1 MAKKKKKTAY
11 KEKTLAMKDAENLT
25 VEQVSAK
32 SDEIETENLT
42 KESSLD
48 KYIRQ
53 HRADIE
59 TAKKERQL
67 KATIASESLD
77 KLVKTVRKATT
88 ADSED
93 KIVSGKEEVPENE
106 LVENPVT
113 SDDLTQDVTS
123 TEGSN
128 SEPLAISDPETSE
141 LSETIEEIEPDFPEI
156 QGSFDT
162 VVLAAD
168 DSDEENDKDIT
179 ADPAISE
186 TSDEVV
192 GHSEENLSSIN
203 LMADASHEVPS
214 APLEVIETTVEPDIV
229 PSLETP
235 FAKQDETRSAF
246 SETIIPEVTS
256 EVMKSVT
263 EPVEKAPK
271 SYHKPLVIG
280 VCALILLAAGGTVWY
295 QVDQSNQKQAAQT
308 SKSEAKKSEEAK
320 KTAAFNK
327 VYATFFVDDKATKL
341 KNGQFD
347 NIGKLTSEL
356 DKLKDQSDYKTL
368 KAKVDELKA
377 EISAIKAMNG
387 NFEKPIITDGAL
399 DKTAQVREGVKLSYT
414 ATENATLN
422 TLLKDA
428 VAQGQAQ
435 QKAKES
441 TATASSA
448 TISASTPAT
457 AQPTAPST
465 SENTTTVPQQVGAAT
480 ATADSASGPVSSG
493 YGLSTAQYQ
502 AQYPNVTIVT
512 SNSRVPVDP
521 NADLSNP
528 AYVWAPGIRELV
540 LQKCRERGYITGD
553 AYILLPASIQKGN
566 GYYNLYKPDGTYLV
580 SINCKTGYFVGNATG
595 HADNLDY

>member
-106 LVENPVT
+106 LVEKPVT

-141 LSETIEEIEPDFPEI
+141 VSETIEEIEPDFPEI

-168 DSDEENDKDIT
+168 ESDEENDKDIT

-246 SETIIPEVTS
+246 SETIIPEVAS

-368 KAKVDELKA
+368 KAKVDELKS

-387 NFEKPIITDGAL
+387 NFDKAIIKDGVL
-399 DKTAQVREGVKLSYT
+399 DKTAQVRNDAKLSYT
-414 ATENATLN
+414 ATENTALN

-428 VAQGQAQ
+428 VTHGQAQ
-435 QKAKES
+435 QKANAS
-441 TATASSA
+441 TAAANASTSAANAQPAAPSAPANTTTTPQQGGATTATAGSA
-448 TISASTPAT
+448 T
-457 AQPTAPST
+457 
-465 SENTTTVPQQVGAAT
+465 
-480 ATADSASGPVSSG
+480 GPISSG

-521 NADLSNP
+521 NADLSDP
-528 AYVWAPGIRELV
+528 AYAWAPGIRELV
-540 LQKCRERGYITGD
+540 LQKCRERGYISGD
-553 AYILLPASIQKGN
+553 NYILLPASIQKGN
-566 GYYNLYKPDGTYLV
+566 GYYNLYKSDGTYLV

-595 HADNLDY
+595 HADDLDY

>member
-141 LSETIEEIEPDFPEI
+141 VSETIEEIEPDFPEI

-368 KAKVDELKA
+368 KAKVDELMS

-387 NFEKPIITDGAL
+387 NFDKAIIKDGVL
-399 DKTAQVREGVKLSYT
+399 DKTAQVRNDAKLSYT
-414 ATENATLN
+414 ATENTALN

-428 VAQGQAQ
+428 VTHGQAQ
-435 QKAKES
+435 QKANAS
-441 TATASSA
+441 TAAANASTSAANAQPVAPSAPANTTTTPQQGGATTATAGSA
-448 TISASTPAT
+448 T
-457 AQPTAPST
+457 
-465 SENTTTVPQQVGAAT
+465 
-480 ATADSASGPVSSG
+480 GPISSG

-521 NADLSNP
+521 NADLSDP
-528 AYVWAPGIRELV
+528 AYAWAPGIRELV
-540 LQKCRERGYITGD
+540 LQKCRERGYISGD
-553 AYILLPASIQKGN
+553 NYILLPASIQKGN
-566 GYYNLYKPDGTYLV
+566 GYYNLYKSDGTYLV

-595 HADNLDY
+595 HADDLDY

>member
-141 LSETIEEIEPDFPEI
+141 VSETIEEIEPDFPEI

-168 DSDEENDKDIT
+168 ESDEENDKDIT

-368 KAKVDELKA
+368 KAKVDELKS

-387 NFEKPIITDGAL
+387 NFDKAIIKDGVL
-399 DKTAQVREGVKLSYT
+399 DKTAQVRNDAKLSYT
-414 ATENATLN
+414 ATENTALN

-428 VAQGQAQ
+428 VTHGQAQ
-435 QKAKES
+435 QKANAS
-441 TATASSA
+441 TAAANASTSAANAQPVAPSAPANTTTTPQQGGATTATAGSA
-448 TISASTPAT
+448 T
-457 AQPTAPST
+457 
-465 SENTTTVPQQVGAAT
+465 
-480 ATADSASGPVSSG
+480 GPISSG

-521 NADLSNP
+521 NADLSDP
-528 AYVWAPGIRELV
+528 AYAWAPGIRELV
-540 LQKCRERGYITGD
+540 LQKCRERGYISGD
-553 AYILLPASIQKGN
+553 NYILLPASIQKGN
-566 GYYNLYKPDGTYLV
+566 GYYNLYKSDGTYLV

-595 HADNLDY
+595 HADDLDY

>member
-141 LSETIEEIEPDFPEI
+141 VSETIEEIEPDFPEI

-246 SETIIPEVTS
+246 SETTIPEVTS

-368 KAKVDELKA
+368 KAKVDELKS

-387 NFEKPIITDGAL
+387 NFDKAIIKDGVL
-399 DKTAQVREGVKLSYT
+399 DKTAQVRNDAKLSYT
-414 ATENATLN
+414 ATENTALN

-428 VAQGQAQ
+428 VTHGQAQ
-435 QKAKES
+435 QKANAS
-441 TATASSA
+441 TAAANASTSAANAQPVAPSAPANTTTTPQQGGATTATAGSA
-448 TISASTPAT
+448 T
-457 AQPTAPST
+457 
-465 SENTTTVPQQVGAAT
+465 
-480 ATADSASGPVSSG
+480 GPISSG

-521 NADLSNP
+521 NADLSDP
-528 AYVWAPGIRELV
+528 AYAWALGIRELV
-540 LQKCRERGYITGD
+540 LQKCRERGYISGD
-553 AYILLPASIQKGN
+553 NYILLPASIQKGN
-566 GYYNLYKPDGTYLV
+566 GYYNLYKSDGTYLV

-595 HADNLDY
+595 HADDLDY